1 MRAGLIQAFTIN
13 GIVQVL
19 QVHAENSAVVFYALK
34 ATVTLGYPHPPPEMI
49 HICESL
55 LDLVL
60 AVMRAFPAEARIQE
74 TGCEV
79 LSILARV
86 EAMQEPIIT
95 KGGIALICTALKSFQ
110 ADTGIQRKGCRAFA
124 NLGEF
129 QTSREA
135 IRREGG
141 IELIILGMKY
151 HVSHPEVGEQGCAA
165 IANLALDEAN
175 RTHIAQNEGVN
186 AVLAGL
192 RLHQAH
198 PGIQA
203 FGLGALGNLATAE
216 DNCAVILKAGAVDMV
231 MHAMASWTD
240 EPRVQHFA
248 CLALSNFAH
257 DDANKVAIGR
267 AGGNKKIISS
277 MQRHA
282 DHAGVQEQACG
293 ALANLGVN
301 QQNMVEIAQL
311 SGIELVI
318 SSLKKFPTEPGV
330 QENGC
335 FALSKFLTMPNE
347 SYRQRMKQADAETQ
361 VHCTV
366 PLSGHLA
373 PDDSLHR
380 EGAWAQ
386 QRGSARSALL
396 DPGSIKQALKALMQ
410 PSERWRAMLE
420 IGAAQAAGHETD
432 PQMLQISY
440 RKHDQEEVET
450 EIVYE
455 DFSEQQKKATT
466 GLKAWRHSTAMAD
479 ADFSSK
485 LFEDAA
491 EAGEQPRLLVSLK
504 SVSTLKL
511 LCEHEHARCDKVS
524 NMLAECRSAY
534 YKELRWLREQLY
546 LAYES
551 EEDAAA
557 RRNLLTPD
565 DFEVYWFEPEKFLD
579 EDTRDF
585 LIRCVRETNRRLLDE
600 NRQLKSTLQDYLAS
614 CALEEASL
622 LKRLKLKH
630 AAAQIMVEL
639 YNLLRTRAEM
649 KKFKEAACDLIGM
662 AMPPESQPTAATAA
676 GVTEAGSQEDGAA
689 ASGSVDAAG
698 DELADLRSQ
707 AQRQEA
713 ELLELRS
720 KLSGAIDA
728 RLEQE
733 KAQRAAEERERAE
746 ERAGQL
752 QRRVSELE
760 REKETLAA
768 ELRET
773 RELEPELERMKNRMV
788 RSVHK
793 ISESLQT
800 LGPGAGEDEAR
811 NARRALSTDDLWDWE
826 QDETDSVAGSFR
838 AALSRLDS
846 LVIALPSTVQDVAV
860 EMQQLKQRCDELETN
875 SMAPTADPEEH
886 GRGAAMVRDLAT
898 KLDLANEKIR
908 LLQDG
913 CPEQLL
919 KLGQKHGLPEE
930 GLLGEKGLEE
940 VPDFLLPYQLLAKRK
955 VAGIFVLQDAEL
967 KRKKRAYLEKA
978 ENRTVGKEVFAA
990 FDFLVTAAA
999 AQPQAPQTG
1008 SRLPSP
1014 SHAPEAETRLAGGHI
1029 QLPSQMQ
1036 RTRVAV
1042 GSRLQSPPR
1051 QKSLG
1056 VPNSP
1061 RRVGDLPSRSASPER
1076 SPLQQEPSRQPGGAA
1091 PRRASA
1097 TVCPCSD
1104 TADFQGYTPGC
1115 VQGNAI
1121 FSAANVAGFTSPK
1134 ESSQLQQL
1142 QNAPKGAAGAF
1153 LMDSPATPHFPP
1165 TGAKTDTN
1173 FYRARPT
1180 SKDTRHITSAND
1192 DRSSPADGQAPAGKC
1207 SVPTRRCE
1215 NTAAAERLAALEV
1228 IKNSKPSFDV
1238 KICCNVLLR
1247 RLGEEAKAGAPPGQA
1262 SAGWTG
1268 PPPGTEWAHREWAL
1282 PAWEARPWGWECLGS
1297 RSCKHRFNGRR
1308 VLCHLGKCLS
1318 AQAAPARRECLA
1330 RAPCQAK
1337 ECHQVPG
1344 QKECLARAP
1353 KATGRCRTPPELC
1366 FGQSVARTMAL
1377 ISDNDC
1383 LDNRVACPGPSV
1395 LAEVALT
1402 GPVCTG
1408 HGRLTKTTS

>member
-1 MRAGLIQAFTIN
+1 
-13 GIVQVL
+13 
-19 QVHAENSAVVFYALK
+19 
-34 ATVTLGYPHPPPEMI
+34 
-49 HICESL
+49 
-55 LDLVL
+55 
-60 AVMRAFPAEARIQE
+60 
-74 TGCEV
+74 
-79 LSILARV
+79 
-86 EAMQEPIIT
+86 
-95 KGGIALICTALKSFQ
+95 
-110 ADTGIQRKGCRAFA
+110 
-124 NLGEF
+124 
-129 QTSREA
+129 
-135 IRREGG
+135 
-141 IELIILGMKY
+141 
-151 HVSHPEVGEQGCAA
+151 
-165 IANLALDEAN
+165 
-175 RTHIAQNEGVN
+175 
-186 AVLAGL
+186 
-192 RLHQAH
+192 
-198 PGIQA
+198 
-203 FGLGALGNLATAE
+203 
-216 DNCAVILKAGAVDMV
+216 
-231 MHAMASWTD
+231 
-240 EPRVQHFA
+240 
-248 CLALSNFAH
+248 
-257 DDANKVAIGR
+257 
-267 AGGNKKIISS
+267 
-277 MQRHA
+277 
-282 DHAGVQEQACG
+282 
-293 ALANLGVN
+293 
-301 QQNMVEIAQL
+301 
-311 SGIELVI
+311 
-318 SSLKKFPTEPGV
+318 
-330 QENGC
+330 
-335 FALSKFLTMPNE
+335 
-347 SYRQRMKQADAETQ
+347 
-361 VHCTV
+361 
-366 PLSGHLA
+366 
-373 PDDSLHR
+373 
-380 EGAWAQ
+380 
-386 QRGSARSALL
+386 
-396 DPGSIKQALKALMQ
+396 MQ

-450 EIVYE
+450 EIVY
-455 DFSEQQKKATT
+455 
-466 GLKAWRHSTAMAD
+466 
-479 ADFSSK
+479 
-485 LFEDAA
+485 EDAA

-600 NRQLKSTLQDYLAS
+600 NRQLKSTLQEMNLF
-614 CALEEASL
+614 EKASL
-622 LKRLKLKH
+622 PTVLKRLKLKH

-662 AMPPESQPTAATAA
+662 AMPPESQPATAATGAA

-689 ASGSVDAAG
+689 ASGPGLTASDAG
-698 DELADLRSQ
+698 LDELADLRSQ

-720 KLSGAIDA
+720 RLSGTIDA

-746 ERAGQL
+746 ERVGQL
-752 QRRVSELE
+752 QRRLSELE
-760 REKETLAA
+760 REKEALAA
-768 ELRET
+768 ELLET

-800 LGPGAGEDEAR
+800 LGPGAAGAGDDER
-811 NARRALSTDDLWDWE
+811 NARSSALSTDDLWDWE

-875 SMAPTADPEEH
+875 SMAPTADPEEPLSVEPEH
-886 GRGAAMVRDLAT
+886 SPAASATGTHRTQPDSGRTEALLAAAAFSSAAGTEISDLRESPCPSSPTSPLSSTSGRRPQKSCEMEPSELSEQVRDLTT

-908 LLQDG
+908 LLK
-913 CPEQLL
+913 EQLL

-955 VAGIFVLQDAEL
+955 LPRWQILSQDAEL
-967 KRKKRAYLEKA
+967 KRKKREYLEKA

-1008 SRLPSP
+1008 ARLPSP
-1014 SHAPEAETRLAGGHI
+1014 SPAVRRFSALE
-1029 QLPSQMQ
+1029 QLNTNKVTVS
-1036 RTRVAV
+1036 
-1042 GSRLQSPPR
+1042 SRLQSPPR

-1061 RRVGDLPSRSASPER
+1061 RLRVGDLPSRSASPER
-1076 SPLQQEPSRQPGGAA
+1076 SPLQQSPSRQPGGAA
-1091 PRRASA
+1091 GAAPRRPSA

-1104 TADFQGYTPGC
+1104 TADFQTYTPGC

-1142 QNAPKGAAGAF
+1142 QNAPKGTAGAF
-1153 LMDSPATPHFPP
+1153 LMDSPATHVPP

-1180 SKDTRHITSAND
+1180 SNDTRHTTSAND
-1192 DRSSPADGQAPAGKC
+1192 DRCRDRRHSYVPSTRWSTRDNPTRDVVQPSISLPRLHGRVTTSLTHKSQTWTSLKDVWLEMAGSRCANTRRSNSRSSPADGQA
-1207 SVPTRRCE
+1207 
-1215 NTAAAERLAALEV
+1215 AA
-1228 IKNSKPSFDV
+1228 PSRVF
-1238 KICCNVLLR
+1238 LPGSAR
-1247 RLGEEAKAGAPPGQA
+1247 FPPGA
-1262 SAGWTG
+1262 VKT
-1268 PPPGTEWAHREWAL
+1268 L
-1282 PAWEARPWGWECLGS
+1282 PL
-1297 RSCKHRFNGRR
+1297 RSGF
-1308 VLCHLGKCLS
+1308 
-1318 AQAAPARRECLA
+1318 
-1330 RAPCQAK
+1330 
-1337 ECHQVPG
+1337 
-1344 QKECLARAP
+1344 
-1353 KATGRCRTPPELC
+1353 
-1366 FGQSVARTMAL
+1366 
-1377 ISDNDC
+1377 
-1383 LDNRVACPGPSV
+1383 
-1395 LAEVALT
+1395 
-1402 GPVCTG
+1402 
-1408 HGRLTKTTS
+1408 